1 MVYFWGQR
9 PRTKIANYKQMKKFL
24 LNSLK
29 CEEEENNQIHLWIC
43 EDFRV
48 ILAIFQGLWPKNPP
62 GRQKHYRS
70 GRLSEKINRILW
82 NFPLTWKI
90 PMTFPFF
97 LNFPPKNKDL
107 KSESSYLMV
116 FAHQI
121 FLCKLTLSNRIGI
134 LFIFFQ
140 ICPLRTNSSPTAFIS
155 CKILLFC
162 QALYKT
168 LIIKVAIFFFFW
180 KSFIDN
186 QHFQMVHL
194 LYTSMCSSEVS
205 PRLTMSKWSV

>member
-1 MVYFWGQR
+1 MTQESARQAKTLQVRKTLG
-9 PRTKIANYKQMKKFL
+9 KNKQ
-24 LNSLK
+24 
-29 CEEEENNQIHLWIC
+29 
-43 EDFRV
+43 DFME
-48 ILAIFQGLWPKNPP
+48 FPP
-62 GRQKHYRS
+62 
-70 GRLSEKINRILW
+70 
-82 NFPLTWKI
+82 F

-168 LIIKVAIFFFFW
+168 LIIKVAIFFFF
-180 KSFIDN
+180 
-186 QHFQMVHL
+186 
-194 LYTSMCSSEVS
+194 
-205 PRLTMSKWSV
+205 